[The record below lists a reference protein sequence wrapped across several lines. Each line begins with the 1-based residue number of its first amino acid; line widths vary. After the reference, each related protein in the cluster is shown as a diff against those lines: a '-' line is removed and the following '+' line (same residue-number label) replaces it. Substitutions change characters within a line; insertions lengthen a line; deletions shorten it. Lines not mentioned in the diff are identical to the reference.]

1 MPSAADT
8 RLRRLNSSFYAT
20 PSMRNR
26 YVLVADMLVIV
37 VAAVSAFV
45 LRFDWFLGPFRT
57 NFILYAVAAVLVK
70 PVIFHAFGLYAR
82 YWRYA
87 SIGDVVALLLAVAMT
102 TVAMGA
108 LVGASLLFS
117 VIEEF
122 SRSVIL
128 IDALLTLFGTGAFRL
143 SIRVIA
149 ESRTRL
155 AAPAGVERRSRER
168 RVLIAGAGDA
178 GAIVARE
185 LQRNPQ
191 MHMVPVG
198 FVDDD
203 AMKIGKRIYGLPV
216 FGSIADTADVVKA
229 NDISEVTIAMP
240 TAAGRTV
247 RAVAEACR
255 EAGVQS
261 RTIPGVFELL
271 DGQISVSR
279 LRKVEISDLLRR
291 SQVDGTTSAAD
302 YITGRRVLVTGAGG
316 SIGLELCR
324 QVARRGPA
332 QLTLLG
338 HGENSLFEAYSH
350 LRHIFPALSTEVVV
364 CDIRDQPR
372 VSRVFSAARPEVVFH
387 AAAHKHVGLMEA
399 NPEEAVSNNILGT
412 KTIVDASLA
421 CGANRFVLISTDKAV
436 NPSSMMGACKRFAES
451 IVHRAARASGRSF
464 VVVRFGNVLGSR
476 GSAVPIFTQQIERG
490 GPVTITHPEMRRFF
504 MTIPEAVHLVME
516 AGGLGRGAGL
526 FVLRMG
532 EPIRIVDLV
541 QDLIRLSRAEAEEI
555 PIVYTGIQPGEKL
568 EEALWDVDAQVDPTR
583 HPDVCRVTEAP
594 LIVDDQLDRALSQLS
609 AAVDRGDRLA
619 IETLLASFIPTF
631 RQVASDASRVLP
643 TPTNMKRVIQ

>member
-1 MPSAADT
+1 
-8 RLRRLNSSFYAT
+8 
-20 PSMRNR
+20 MRNR
-26 YVLVADMLVIV
+26 YVLVADILVIV
-37 VAAVSAFV
+37 VAAVGAFV

-57 NFILYAVAAVLVK
+57 NFLLFAVSAVIVK
-70 PVIFHAFGLYAR
+70 PTIFHAFGLYAR

-87 SIGDVVALLLAVAMT
+87 SISDVMALVLAVAMT
-102 TVAMGA
+102 TAAMGV
-108 LVGASLLFS
+108 LVGAGLLSS

-149 ESRTRL
+149 ESRNRL
-155 AAPAGVERRSRER
+155 ATPADGVDRRPRER

-191 MHMVPVG
+191 MNMVPVG

-203 AMKIGKRIYGLPV
+203 AIKIGKRIYGLPV
-216 FGSIADTADVVKA
+216 FGSIADTADVVKN

-240 TAAGRTV
+240 KASGRTV

-255 EAGVQS
+255 EAGVVS

-271 DGQISVSR
+271 DGQVSVSR

-291 SQVDGTTSAAD
+291 SQVDGTASAAD
-302 YITGRRVLVTGAGG
+302 YVTGRRVLVTGAGG

-324 QVARRGPA
+324 QVARRQPA

-350 LRHIFPALSTEVVV
+350 LRFIFSSLPIDIVV
-364 CDIRDQPR
+364 CDIRDRPR
-372 VSRVFSAARPEVVFH
+372 VSRLFAAAGPEVVFH

-412 KTIVDASLA
+412 KAIVDAALA
-421 CGANRFVLISTDKAV
+421 CGTERLVLISTDKAV
-436 NPSSMMGACKRFAES
+436 NPSSMMGACKRIAES
-451 IVHRAARASGRSF
+451 IVHRAARESGRSF

-490 GPVTITHPEMRRFF
+490 GPVTVTHPEMRRFF

-516 AGGLGRGAGL
+516 AGGLGEGAGL

-532 EPIRIVDLV
+532 EPVRIVDLV
-541 QDLIRLSRAEAEEI
+541 QDLIRLSRADADEI
-555 PIVYTGIQPGEKL
+555 QIVYTGIQPGEKL
-568 EEALWDVDAQVDPTR
+568 EEALWDEGAEVGTTR
-583 HPDVCRVTEAP
+583 HPDVCRVTEAA
-594 LIVDDQLDRALSQLS
+594 LMSDDQLEPALSQLS
-609 AAVDRGDRLA
+609 AAVDRGDRRA
-619 IETLLASFIPTF
+619 IETLLATFIPTF
-631 RQVASDASRVLP
+631 RQIAAHAARIP
-643 TPTNMKRVIQ
+643 RTPTTMKRVSNELE